1 MLEIEFKTD
10 KEILAR
16 AMISKNAM
24 PMDFAKYLFQKYRTS
39 YLLLQNNLMEKEIDG
54 NLLLELTQQKFF
66 EEYINEAK
74 ENLLRMQENWQT
86 NKDKINMFLDKIFK
100 KNFILKTT
108 AFIVPPNL
116 NRGINIGNNQF
127 VYGHI
132 NGLNDENY
140 DLVYLVHEALH
151 SYFKNDI
158 ISHSIIEK
166 IADIELAKFLNNNE
180 LSYECHNFTKTM
192 HIKILPFWNLYLNKP
207 DDLIKEEN
215 KQQNIIY
222 DIDSFKCYENEIK
235 EMDIDTFVQFLKRFN
250 LYNNLDLTCQY
261 VLKMNN

>member
-39 YLLLQNNLMEKEIDG
+39 YLLLQNNLMEKEIDD
-54 NLLLELTQQKFF
+54 NLLLELMQQKFF

-108 AFIVPPNL
+108 AFIVPPN
-116 NRGINIGNNQF
+116 
-127 VYGHI
+127 
-132 NGLNDENY
+132 
-140 DLVYLVHEALH
+140 
-151 SYFKNDI
+151 
-158 ISHSIIEK
+158 
-166 IADIELAKFLNNNE
+166 
-180 LSYECHNFTKTM
+180 
-192 HIKILPFWNLYLNKP
+192 
-207 DDLIKEEN
+207 
-215 KQQNIIY
+215 
-222 DIDSFKCYENEIK
+222 
-235 EMDIDTFVQFLKRFN
+235 
-250 LYNNLDLTCQY
+250 
-261 VLKMNN
+261 

>member
-86 NKDKINMFLDKIFK
+86 NKDKINMFLDRIFK

-108 AFIVPPNL
+108 AFIVPPSL

-132 NGLNDENY
+132 NGLKDENY

-207 DDLIKEEN
+207 VDLIKKEN

-235 EMDIDTFVQFLKRFN
+235 EMDIDAFVQFLIKFN
-250 LYNNLDLTCQY
+250 LYNNLNLTCQY
-261 VLKMNN
+261 VLKSNN

>member
-39 YLLLQNNLMEKEIDG
+39 YLLLQNNLMEKEIDD
-54 NLLLELTQQKFF
+54 NLLLELMQQK
-66 EEYINEAK
+66 
-74 ENLLRMQENWQT
+74 
-86 NKDKINMFLDKIFK
+86 FLDKIFK

-108 AFIVPPNL
+108 AFIVPPSL
-116 NRGINIGNNQF
+116 NRGINIGNNQC

-207 DDLIKEEN
+207 DDLIKKEN

-235 EMDIDTFVQFLKRFN
+235 EMDIDAFVQFLIKFN

-261 VLKMNN
+261 VLKLNN